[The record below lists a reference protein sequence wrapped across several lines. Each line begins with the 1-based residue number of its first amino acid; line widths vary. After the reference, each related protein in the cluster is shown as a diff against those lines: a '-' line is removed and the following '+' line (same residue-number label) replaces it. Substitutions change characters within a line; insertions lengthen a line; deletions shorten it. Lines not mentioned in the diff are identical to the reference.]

1 MNIRVSPP
9 LQRLIALAILVV
21 LAGAAVGGIV
31 EPIISAYVDGHR
43 TIAQERAAIAHASAA
58 GVDAE
63 ALKAELA
70 SLRSRQGA
78 VPGVLK
84 SSNDS
89 LAAAELQNRL
99 KSAIEAAHGEL
110 RSVQALPSR
119 VDGGLRRI
127 TVRGQ
132 ATVKIAGLRHALYDL
147 ESASPL
153 LFLDNLAVDAR
164 PDKSGRPGAAQDP
177 NLDLRFDVYG
187 YIKATP

>member
-1 MNIRVSPP
+1 MNIRISPP
-9 LQRLIALAILVV
+9 LRRLIALAILVV
-21 LAGAAVGGIV
+21 LAGAVVGGII
-31 EPIISAYVDGHR
+31 EPIISAYVDAHR

-70 SLRSRQGA
+70 SLRSRPGA

-84 SSNDS
+84 SANDS

-119 VDGGLRRI
+119 VDAGFRRI

-132 ATVKIAGLRHALYDL
+132 ATLKIAGLRHALYDL
-147 ESASPL
+147 ESGSPL
-153 LFLDNLAVDAR
+153 LFLDNVQVDAR

-177 NLDLRFDVYG
+177 TLELRFDVYG